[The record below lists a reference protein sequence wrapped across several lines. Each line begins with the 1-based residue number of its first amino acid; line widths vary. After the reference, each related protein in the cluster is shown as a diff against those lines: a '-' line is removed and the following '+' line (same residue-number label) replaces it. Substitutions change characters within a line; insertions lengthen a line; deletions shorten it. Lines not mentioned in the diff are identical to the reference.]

1 MFRVY
6 SICRVILGVHLI
18 YDFRKYTTSN
28 FRKFKG
34 WNKILIYDYQRIT
47 ILDILERALIILRMI
62 LWSRNFIKY
71 NFYLFVINYLN
82 SFQCKVQA
90 QEL

>member
-1 MFRVY
+1 MT
-6 SICRVILGVHLI
+6 
-18 YDFRKYTTSN
+18 KYKLKIISLLYMYI
-28 FRKFKG
+28 
-34 WNKILIYDYQRIT
+34 WNILIYIYQRIT